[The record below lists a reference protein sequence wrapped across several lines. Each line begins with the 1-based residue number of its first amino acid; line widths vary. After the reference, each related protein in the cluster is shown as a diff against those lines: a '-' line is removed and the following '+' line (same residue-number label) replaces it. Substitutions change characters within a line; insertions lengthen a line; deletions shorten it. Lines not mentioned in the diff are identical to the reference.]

1 MTVNARTKKSHDEYR
16 ERAYIAASRRTD
28 RSIEARLQSARMA
41 SEIHKKRTGKALC
54 VSTEIV
60 MNEGLYEEEEDRFP
74 QPYRLLGRHTQ
85 TSSAE
90 VISRVDA
97 YPTNRVAIS
106 KLVSATAIER
116 DWRENKVN
124 QDFAQA
130 FPHANQILS
139 QRWSTLGFPISSPA
153 RGGRLHTP
161 SNASSGPNLQ
171 PFDNGRGHRV
181 DGWSLSLLG
190 VSPSELDLDDGG
202 LSLSLLTPE
211 SKLNTETPQSQTASD
226 FADRKPFSSVVEFRS
241 DRYEFTAG
249 LPPNAKI
256 LMAGT
261 TNNGYNDPID
271 PALYDQQRVFAD
283 TPLNNRYKMTNYS
296 NIEHEQAINR
306 ESHDA
311 AGPTQGDVAY
321 KSSVPE
327 DQFFWDMFF
336 NNAT

>member
-1 MTVNARTKKSHDEYR
+1 TKKSHDEYR

-41 SEIHKKRTGKALC
+41 SEIHKKRTRKALR
-54 VSTEIV
+54 VSAEIV
-60 MNEGLYEEEEDRFP
+60 MNEGLYEEEEDSFP
-74 QPYRLLGRHTQ
+74 QPYRLPGRNMQ

-90 VISRVDA
+90 VMSRVDA
-97 YPTNRVAIS
+97 YPTSRVAVS
-106 KLVSATAIER
+106 KLVSATVMER

-139 QRWSTLGFPISSPA
+139 QRWSTPGFPIASPA

-161 SNASSGPNLQ
+161 SNATSGPNLP
-171 PFDNGRGHRV
+171 PFHNERGHRV
-181 DGWSLSLLG
+181 NGWSQSLLG
-190 VSPSELDLDDGG
+190 VSLSELDLDDGG
-202 LSLSLLTPE
+202 LSPQLLTPE
-211 SKLNTETPQSQTASD
+211 SKIHTETPQSQTASD
-226 FADRKPFSSVVEFRS
+226 FADRKPFGSVVEFRS
-241 DRYEFTAG
+241 DRYEFAAE
-249 LPPNAKI
+249 LPPNVMI

-261 TNNGYNDPID
+261 SNNGYNNPID

-283 TPLNNRYKMTNYS
+283 TPLNNRDKMTNYS
-296 NIEHEQAINR
+296 NIEHEQAIGR

-311 AGPTQGDVAY
+311 PGPTQGDAAY
-321 KSSVPE
+321 KSSVLE